1 MNLIYDPFQC
11 ISTIA
16 FVKNEGEVL
25 DSPIWIML
33 INIVALEMLGAKMPK
48 PTGLYWY
55 LDPTYYSQTD
65 VESLVVVAAAAS
77 VTQPLATGLSSSSAR
92 WKLSS
97 WWCLSLSLLSSLQHH
112 TRPVVEGKF
121 YRLNNYNIS
130 RLLLLL
136 WDYDA
141 KILDYKLLVYQPCS
155 CDEKYL
161 AACAKCNI
169 WQFDIVTCYLQDCK
183 YCPGS

>member
-1 MNLIYDPFQC
+1 MSLSRVWFIHNPKLNPSLQNAESPGSNSPHPSRALHHCIVEMNLIYDPFQC

-65 VESLVVVAAAAS
+65 VESLVVVAA
-77 VTQPLATGLSSSSAR
+77 VPLLHNPWPLASA
-92 WKLSS
+92 
-97 WWCLSLSLLSSLQHH
+97 HH
-112 TRPVVEGKF
+112 QPDE
-121 YRLNNYNIS
+121 NYHRDDASHYHFCHPYSITQG
-130 RLLLLL
+130 LLLR
-136 WDYDA
+136 A
-141 KILDYKLLVYQPCS
+141 
-155 CDEKYL
+155 
-161 AACAKCNI
+161 N
-169 WQFDIVTCYLQDCK
+169 FIV
-183 YCPGS
+183 

>member
-55 LDPTYYSQTD
+55 LDPPYYSQTD
-65 VESLVVVAAAAS
+65 VESLVVVAAD
-77 VTQPLATGLSSSSAR
+77 VTQPLASGRVSSS
-92 WKLSS
+92 
-97 WWCLSLSLLSSLQHH
+97 HH
-112 TRPVVEGKF
+112 
-121 YRLNNYNIS
+121 S
-130 RLLLLL
+130 RQM
-136 WDYDA
+136 
-141 KILDYKLLVYQPCS
+141 KIIIMMPLIITFVIPTASHK
-155 CDEKYL
+155 
-161 AACAKCNI
+161 ACC
-169 WQFDIVTCYLQDCK
+169 
-183 YCPGS
+183 

>member
-65 VESLVVVAAAAS
+65 VESLVVVAAD
-77 VTQPLATGLSSSSAR
+77 VTQPLASGRVSSS
-92 WKLSS
+92 
-97 WWCLSLSLLSSLQHH
+97 HH
-112 TRPVVEGKF
+112 
-121 YRLNNYNIS
+121 S
-130 RLLLLL
+130 CQM
-136 WDYDA
+136 
-141 KILDYKLLVYQPCS
+141 KIIIMMPLIITFVIPTASHK
-155 CDEKYL
+155 
-161 AACAKCNI
+161 ACC
-169 WQFDIVTCYLQDCK
+169 
-183 YCPGS
+183 